1 MRSSYGKTRRRY
13 IRNNYSGLA
22 KIGKR
27 RAIDRKQRLPANI
40 DEPKMRRICELIP
53 DELAPRVEA
62 AVAWFNSSPES
73 AGETFTATGILD
85 PDETLRGSA
94 DLRLILC
101 GGNRCEQHSFRV
113 TRTTETWS
121 VEFLDGIPDQVTE
134 KLQSDLD
141 PPPGARL
148 SWLDNALLQHTFV
161 VLLFYRGF
169 W

>member
-1 MRSSYGKTRRRY
+1 MRQVS
-13 IRNNYSGLA
+13 
-22 KIGKR
+22 
-27 RAIDRKQRLPANI
+27 
-40 DEPKMRRICELIP
+40 ELIP
-53 DELAPRVEA
+53 NELAPRVEA
-62 AVAWFNSSPES
+62 AVAWFNSSSES

-94 DLRLILC
+94 DLQLILC

-121 VEFLDGIPDQVTE
+121 VELLDGIPDQIIE
-134 KLQSDLD
+134 RLQSDLD
-141 PPPGARL
+141 PPPGARR
-148 SWLDNALLQHTFV
+148 SWLDNTLSQNAFV